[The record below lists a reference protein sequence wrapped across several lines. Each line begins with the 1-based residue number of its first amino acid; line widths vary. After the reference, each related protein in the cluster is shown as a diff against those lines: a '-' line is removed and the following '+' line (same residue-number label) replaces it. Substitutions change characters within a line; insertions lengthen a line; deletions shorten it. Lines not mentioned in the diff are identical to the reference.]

1 MTDAPHGSRPAI
13 VTCLFCHKANRVDLA
28 RLSGGPKCGNC
39 GRPIRLDRPVP
50 VTDADFDKVVNGSSV
65 PVLVDFHADWCGPC
79 KMMAP
84 VLDDFARSHA
94 GDVLVLKMDTD
105 ASPRTP
111 SRFGIRGIP
120 TLIVFEH
127 GRESRRHVGAA
138 QLPELEKLALVDTGA
153 GAQAPSSPAQ
163 SGRH

>member
-1 MTDAPHGSRPAI
+1 MTDAPHPSRPAV
-13 VTCLFCHKANRVDLA
+13 VTCLFCQTLNRVDLA
-28 RLSGGPKCGNC
+28 RLSSGPKCGSC

-50 VTDADFDKVVNGSSV
+50 VSDADFDKMINGSAV
-65 PVLVDFHADWCGPC
+65 AVLVDFHADWCGPC

-84 VLDDFARSHA
+84 VLDDFARRYA
-94 GDVLVLKMDTD
+94 GQVLVLKLDTD

-111 SRFGIRGIP
+111 SRLGIRGIP

-127 GRESRRHVGAA
+127 GRESRRHVGVA
-138 QLPELEKLALVDTGA
+138 QLPELEKLAAVGA
-153 GAQAPSSPAQ
+153 PAQ